1 MVSGLRIDG
10 GTHILPARV
19 RKTIQSIKE
28 IVGNHSDAD
37 IYTTL
42 KETNMDPNETA
53 QKLLNQDPFREVKR
67 RRDKKK
73 ENVGYKGSLDAQRN
87 SEDVRQGTKVYTLSD
102 RNVRRGAYAKSSWP
116 GISKEFRVVRD
127 NRVNRNSNREV
138 KPASSHLAI
147 SSNEVSSN
155 VSKSGITPRG
165 AHGGPFGGRMSQVSF
180 RKTDSHPSNQRD
192 GHSTG
197 MAQKELRDDVG
208 VSMLSSIPDMHIGK
222 PNDSE
227 PHSPVLAS
235 NGAAVGL
242 YSSSTDPVHVPSPDS
257 RSSAAVGAIKR
268 EVGAVGVRRQLK
280 DSSINQSSGPSVSL
294 ANSVSERDGSSDSF
308 QPMTSISKSEQL
320 SHITESVIPGLVGS
334 RSTLNNQHSNRQHQ
348 PTMGHQKASQPNKE
362 WKPKSS
368 QKLSTG
374 NPGVIGTPSKP
385 KAPADE
391 SKDLHS
397 EAANVQE
404 KLARVDIHENQHVII
419 AEHIRVPD
427 NDQYRLVFGSF
438 GTESDSS
445 GCLVSGLQAIRGP
458 EELNGESSTS
468 QSVSALEISTD
479 DASGSRQVDLLDDQ
493 VRNSESNSPDSGTA
507 TELQSADKRE
517 SSSPQ
522 ALDTY
527 AEIGLVRDR
536 NSKYTPA
543 PQHQDP
549 SELLGF
555 SAYDPQTGYDLPY
568 FRPTMDETVRVQGLP
583 SQDAVNSH
591 TANGIPASTIPMVQQ
606 QQTPV
611 AQMYPQVHVSHFAN
625 LMPYRQ
631 FLSPVYV
638 PPMAMPG
645 YSSSPAYPHP
655 SNGNS
660 FLLMPGGSTHMN
672 ANNLK
677 YGIQQFK
684 PLPAGSPAGFGNFNS
699 PAGFAVNAPGVVG
712 SATGLEDSSRIK
724 YKDGNLYVPN
734 AQAET
739 SEIWIQNPRDL
750 PGLQSA
756 PYYNMPGQTPHG
768 AYLPSHS
775 GHASFSAAVAQS
787 THMQFPGLYHPTP
800 QPAAIGN
807 PHHMGPGMGGNVGV
821 AAATPGPQVGTFQQ
835 PQLGHLNWTTNF

>member
-10 GTHILPARV
+10 GTQILPARV

-73 ENVGYKGSLDAQRN
+73 ENMGYKGSLEAQRN
-87 SEDVRQGTKVYTLSD
+87 SEDVRQGTKVYTSSD
-102 RNVRRGAYAKSSWP
+102 RNVRRGAYAKSSRP

-127 NRVNRNSNREV
+127 NRVNRNANREV
-138 KPASSHLAI
+138 KPASSPLEI
-147 SSNEVSSN
+147 STNEVSTN
-155 VSKSGITPRG
+155 VSKSGTTPKG
-165 AHGGPFGGRMSQVSF
+165 AHGGVFGARLSQISF
-180 RKTDSHPSNQRD
+180 RKTDSHTNSQRD
-192 GHSTG
+192 GYSKG
-197 MAQKELRDDVG
+197 MTRKESRGDVG
-208 VSMLSSIPDMHIGK
+208 VSMPSSVPDMHIAK
-222 PNDSE
+222 LNDSE
-227 PHSPVLAS
+227 QQSPVLAS

-242 YSSSTDPVHVPSPDS
+242 NSSSTDPVHVPSPDS

-280 DSSINQSSGPSVSL
+280 DSSINQSLGPNVSL
-294 ANSVSERDGSSDSF
+294 TNSVAERDGSSTDSF
-308 QPMTSISKSEQL
+308 RPLGSISKDEQL
-320 SHITESVIPGLVGS
+320 SQITESVIPGLVGS
-334 RSTLNNQHSNRQHQ
+334 RSTLNNQHRQLQ
-348 PTMGHQKASQPNKE
+348 PTIGHQKASQPNKE
-362 WKPKSS
+362 WKPKLS

-374 NPGVIGTPSKP
+374 NPGVIGTPSKSKSP
-385 KAPADE
+385 TDE
-391 SKDLHS
+391 SKELPS
-397 EAANVQE
+397 EAAHVQE
-404 KLARVDIHENQHVII
+404 KLARVDLHENQHVII

-427 NDQYRLVFGSF
+427 NDQYQLVFGSF
-438 GTESDSS
+438 GTVSNSS
-445 GCLVSGLQAIRGP
+445 GCLVSGLQASSSR
-458 EELNGESSTS
+458 EELNGESSAS
-468 QSVSALEISTD
+468 QPASAPRISTD
-479 DASGSRQVDLLDDQ
+479 DASCSRQVDLLDDQ
-493 VRNSESNSPDSGTA
+493 VRSSESNSPESVVA
-507 TELQSADKRE
+507 TEIQSADKIE

-522 ALDTY
+522 TMDTY
-527 AEIGLVRDR
+527 ADIGLVRDR
-536 NSKYTPA
+536 SSKYTPDS
-543 PQHQDP
+543 QHQDP
-549 SELLGF
+549 SELPGF
-555 SAYDPQTGYDLPY
+555 SAYDPQTGYDIPY
-568 FRPTMDETVRVQGLP
+568 FRPTVDETVPVQGLP
-583 SQDAVNSH
+583 SQDAVNSQ
-591 TANGIPASTIPMVQQ
+591 TANGISPSTIPMVQQ

-631 FLSPVYV
+631 FISPVYV

-660 FLLMPGGSTHMN
+660 YLLMPGGSTHMN

-677 YGIQQFK
+677 YGLQQFK
-684 PLPAGSPAGFGNFNS
+684 PVPTGSPAGFGNFNS
-699 PAGFAVNAPGVVG
+699 PAGLSLNAPVVG

-768 AYLPSHS
+768 AYLPSHT

-787 THMQFPGLYHPTP
+787 THMQFPGLYHPPP

>member
-1 MVSGLRIDG
+1 MVSGLRIEG
-10 GTHILPARV
+10 GTQILPARV

-28 IVGNHSDAD
+28 IVGDHSDAD

-73 ENVGYKGSLDAQRN
+73 ENMGYKGSLDAQRH

-127 NRVNRNSNREV
+127 NRVNRNTHREV
-138 KPASSHLAI
+138 KPALPHLAI
-147 SSNEVSSN
+147 STNELSTT
-155 VSKSGITPRG
+155 VSKTGINPKG
-165 AHGGPFGGRMSQVSF
+165 EQGPSGGRISQVSF
-180 RKTDSHPSNQRD
+180 RKTDSHPNNQRD
-192 GHSTG
+192 GYSTE
-197 MAQKELRDDVG
+197 MFQKELRDDVG
-208 VSMLSSIPDMHIGK
+208 VSMLSSIPDTNLVK

-227 PHSPVLAS
+227 QRSAVLAS

-268 EVGAVGVRRQLK
+268 EVGVVGVRRQLK
-280 DSSINQSSGPSVSL
+280 DISIDQSSGPSLSL
-294 ANSVSERDGSSDSF
+294 TNSVTGRDCSSTDSF
-308 QPMTSISKSEQL
+308 QPLGSTSKGEHL
-320 SHITESVIPGLVGS
+320 SQMNESVIPGLAGS
-334 RSTLNNQHSNRQHQ
+334 RSTLNNQHSSRQHQ
-348 PTMGHQKASQPNKE
+348 PTMGHQKASQHNKE

-368 QKLSTG
+368 QKLSTS
-374 NPGVIGTPSKP
+374 NPGVIGTPSKSKSP
-385 KAPADE
+385 TDE
-391 SKDLHS
+391 SRELPS
-397 EAANVQE
+397 EAATVQD
-404 KLARVDIHENQHVII
+404 KLARVDLHENQNVII

-427 NDQYRLVFGSF
+427 NDQYGLVFGSF
-438 GTESDSS
+438 GAEFDSS
-445 GCLVSGLQAIRGP
+445 TGLLSGLQAVRGP
-458 EELNGESSTS
+458 EELSVESSSS
-468 QSVSALEISTD
+468 QSISAPEISTD
-479 DASGSRQVDLLDDQ
+479 DASGSRQVNLLDDQ
-493 VRNSESNSPDSGTA
+493 VRSSESNSPDSGTA

-517 SSSPQ
+517 SSSSQ
-522 ALDTY
+522 ALNTY
-527 AEIGLVRDR
+527 AEIGIVRER
-536 NSKYTPA
+536 SPKYVPTS
-543 PQHQDP
+543 QHQDP
-549 SELLGF
+549 SELPGF
-555 SAYDPQTGYDLPY
+555 SAYDPQTGYDIPY
-568 FRPTMDETVRVQGLP
+568 FRPTVDETVRVQGLP
-583 SQDAVNSH
+583 SQEAVNSH
-591 TANGIPASTIPMVQQ
+591 ATSSIPTSTIPMVQQ

-631 FLSPVYV
+631 FLSPVFV
-638 PPMAMPG
+638 PPLAMPG

-660 FLLMPGGSTHMN
+660 YLVMPGGSTHMN

-677 YGIQQFK
+677 YGIQPFK
-684 PLPAGSPAGFGNFNS
+684 TIPAGSPAGFGNFNN
-699 PAGFAVNAPGVVG
+699 PAGFAMNAPGVVG
-712 SATGLEDSSRIK
+712 SANGLEDSSRIK

-756 PYYNMPGQTPHG
+756 SYYSMPGQTPHG
-768 AYLPSHS
+768 AYLPSHT
-775 GHASFSAAVAQS
+775 GHASFGAQS
-787 THMQFPGLYHPTP
+787 THMQFPGLYHPPP
-800 QPAAIGN
+800 QPAPIGN

-821 AAATPGPQVGTFQQ
+821 AGATPGPQVGAFQQ